1 MIRLAIATLVVLV
14 VGIPLAILPAAPISW
29 LAVAAAATG
38 GVGVL
43 ALSVSL
49 VTASAT
55 LSLIG
60 YALALSWARPDAD
73 PVVSVI
79 LGSALVLVLA
89 LTHFARR
96 SEGAM
101 LGPGVMAGLI
111 RHWLA
116 IVGFGVVAAVV
127 LTLGGVVLGAAL
139 VGASLPVVVVAAALG
154 AALTVAGV
162 IALVTTAR
170 DADAPSRR

>member
-1 MIRLAIATLVVLV
+1 MIRLPIAVLVALV
-14 VGIPLAILPAAPISW
+14 VGTPLAILPAAPVSW
-29 LAVAAAATG
+29 FAVGAAATG
-38 GVGVL
+38 SVGVL

-49 VTASAT
+49 VTASAS
-55 LSLIG
+55 LSLVA
-60 YALALSWARPDAD
+60 YALALSWAQPVAD

-79 LGSALVLVLA
+79 FGGALVLVLA

-101 LGPGVMAGLI
+101 LGPGVIAGLI

-116 IVGFGVVAAVV
+116 IVGLGIAAAAA
-127 LTLGGVVLGAAL
+127 LTLGGVVLGPMV
-139 VGASLPVVVVAAALG
+139 VGASLPVVVVAGALG

-162 IALVTTAR
+162 IALVTTPR
-170 DADAPSRR
+170 TADGESRS

>member
-1 MIRLAIATLVVLV
+1 MIRLAIGVLV
-14 VGIPLAILPAAPISW
+14 ALVAGIPLAILPAAPVSW
-29 LAVAAAATG
+29 LAVVAAATG

-49 VTASAT
+49 VTASAS
-55 LSLIG
+55 LSLIA
-60 YALALSWARPDAD
+60 YALALSWARPAAD

-79 LGSALVLVLA
+79 LGGALVLVLA
-89 LTHFARR
+89 LTHFARG

-101 LGPGVMAGLI
+101 LGPGVIAGLI

-116 IVGFGVVAAVV
+116 IVGLGVAAALVLVLGAVV
-127 LTLGGVVLGAAL
+127 LVPL
-139 VGASLPVVVVAAALG
+139 VAGASLPVVVVAGALG

-162 IALVTTAR
+162 IALLTTPRGTDGAL
-170 DADAPSRR
+170 RR